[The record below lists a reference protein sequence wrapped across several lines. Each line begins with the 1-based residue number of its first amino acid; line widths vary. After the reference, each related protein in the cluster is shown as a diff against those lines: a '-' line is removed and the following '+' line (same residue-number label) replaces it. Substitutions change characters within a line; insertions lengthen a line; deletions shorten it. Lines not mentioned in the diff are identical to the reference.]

1 MAKSTSSRQQAA
13 ECRASAQ
20 QMGLREQRNRLL
32 EMAQE
37 WEALAAEREA
47 ALQAGTELLA
57 RGQEK
62 LGREKPR
69 TA

>member
-1 MAKSTSSRQQAA
+1 
-13 ECRASAQ
+13 
-20 QMGLREQRNRLL
+20 MGLREQRNRLL